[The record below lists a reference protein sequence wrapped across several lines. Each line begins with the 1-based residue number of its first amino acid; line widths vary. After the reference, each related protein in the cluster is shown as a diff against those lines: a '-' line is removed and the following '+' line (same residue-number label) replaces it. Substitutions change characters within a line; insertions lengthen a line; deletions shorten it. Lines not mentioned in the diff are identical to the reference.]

1 MAEKKKDKKW
11 IQGADIKEGA
21 FTAKAKKKGI
31 TSAQLQENVLSNP
44 DKYDEKTVKQARLR
58 QTLVGLKKKK
68 DQKKSEGWWQ
78 KMTGWI

>member
-1 MAEKKKDKKW
+1 MTKKKKKW
-11 IQGADIKEGA
+11 IQGMDMKEGA
-21 FTAKAKKKGI
+21 FTAKAKKRGI

-68 DQKKSEGWWQ
+68 KDKAES
-78 KMTGWI
+78 